1 MLDLFECYVV
11 GSHMNENVFMEYD
24 RVLANFS
31 IEGKVVRLITDN
43 ASNNLSTF
51 GDRVIPDFDSY
62 FISNDNTD
70 R

>member
-1 MLDLFECYVV
+1 
-11 GSHMNENVFMEYD
+11 MNENLFIECD
-24 RVLANFS
+24 CALTNFS
-31 IEGKVVRLITDN
+31 IRDKVVRLITDN